1 MRKIVKR
8 IALVDGKR
16 TEYALDGEGTPA
28 VVLINGSGGP
38 IEGWHKVYH
47 TLAEKTAVFAYNRPG
62 IGNSAK
68 ADGPQDGETIAAAL
82 RGALAAARVRPPYVL
97 VGHSLG
103 GLYANLYARLHPEE
117 IAGVVLLEASH
128 PGDLA
133 IDEMQSGAVRG
144 ANKLLR
150 WMDALTGRRKW
161 HETNDV
167 AETAAQIARAGAFP
181 DVPLVVVSG
190 GKRPPMMPE
199 AVYAVRRDNQTD
211 LARLSAR
218 GRQIVAAGSG
228 HFPQFTEPAL
238 VVSAIEGC
246 LEEARLNGSRPS
258 QPGELKPF

>member
-1 MRKIVKR
+1 MKMIAKR
-8 IALVDGKR
+8 TVLVDGKR
-16 TEYALDGEGTPA
+16 TEYALDGRGTPA
-28 VVLINGSGGP
+28 IVLINGGGGP

-47 TLAEKTAVFAYNRPG
+47 ALAEKSAVFAYNRAG
-62 IGNSAK
+62 IGKSAK
-68 ADGPQDGETIAAAL
+68 PEGPQDGETIVAAL
-82 RGALAAARVRPPYVL
+82 RGALNAVGVKPPYLL

-117 IAGVVLLEASH
+117 TVGVVLLEASH

-133 IDEMQSGAVRG
+133 IGELQSGAVRG

-150 WMDALTGRRKW
+150 LMDALIGRRKW
-161 HETNDV
+161 HETNEV
-167 AETAAQIARAGAFP
+167 AQTAAQIARAGAFP

-199 AVYAVRRDNQTD
+199 AVYDVRRDNQTE

-228 HFPQFTEPAL
+228 HFPQFSEPAL
-238 VVSAIEGC
+238 VVSAIEDC
-246 LEEARLNGSRPS
+246 LEEARSR
-258 QPGELKPF
+258 QNREVAQRI

>member
-1 MRKIVKR
+1 MRKIAKR
-8 IALVDGKR
+8 TIEVGGKK
-16 TEYALDGEGTPA
+16 TEYALEGEGTPA
-28 VVLINGSGGP
+28 VVLINGGGGP

-47 TLAEKTAVFAYNRPG
+47 SLAEKSKVFAYNRPG
-62 IGNSAK
+62 IGKSAK
-68 ADGPQDGETIAAAL
+68 PDGPQDGETIVAAL
-82 RGALAAARVRPPYVL
+82 RGTLSAVGLKPPYVL

-103 GLYANLYARLHPEE
+103 GLYANLFARLHPGET
-117 IAGVVLLEASH
+117 AGVVLLEASH

-133 IDEMQSGAVRG
+133 IGELQSGAVRG
-144 ANKLLR
+144 ANKLLG

-161 HETNDV
+161 HETNAV

-199 AVYAVRRDNQTD
+199 AVYAVRRDNQTE

-228 HFPQFTEPAL
+228 HFPQFSEPAL
-238 VVSAIEGC
+238 VVSAIEDC
-246 LEEARLNGSRPS
+246 LEKAR
-258 QPGELKPF
+258 